1 MTNLNTI
8 KKIALKNKAVK
19 KAYDEMALEFSI
31 IDQIIKKRIKKGMSQ
46 KDLALKMGTKQPSI
60 ARFESGYYNP
70 TISFL
75 KKVSKALDSKLEIKK
90 QSKKLL

>member
-1 MTNLNTI
+1 MTTLEQL
-8 KKIALKNKAVK
+8 KKEAFKNKAVK
-19 KAYDEMALEFSI
+19 KAYDDLELEFSI
-31 IDQIIKKRIKKGMSQ
+31 IDQIISKRIKKGMSQ

-75 KKVSKALDSKLEIKK
+75 KKISEALDSKLEIKI
-90 QSKKLL
+90 

>member
-1 MTNLNTI
+1 MTNFNTI
-8 KKIALKNKAVK
+8 KKQALKNKSVK
-19 KAYDEMALEFSI
+19 KAYDDFDLEFSI
-31 IDQIIKKRIKKGMSQ
+31 INQIIDKRLKKGMSQ

-75 KKVSKALDSKLEIKK
+75 KKISKALDSKLEIKI
-90 QSKKLL
+90 

>member
-1 MTNLNTI
+1 MANLKTI
-8 KKIALKNKAVK
+8 KNKAFKNKKVK
-19 KAYDEMALEFSI
+19 KAYDSLELEFSI
-31 IDQIIKKRIKKGMSQ
+31 INQIIDKRIKKGMSQ

-75 KKVSKALDSKLEIKK
+75 KKISEALGSKLEIKI
-90 QSKKLL
+90 

>member
-75 KKVSKALDSKLEIKK
+75 KKVSKALDSKLEIKI
-90 QSKKLL
+90 